1 MSRQIYDRRVSTAK
15 ENLLKAKKITAG
27 VFFSAGEVYLSPAV
41 LKKVV
46 EIRENK
52 ERDLEEKRIKLEIRK
67 LKVAQK
73 VDDILT
79 RKGLLP
85 SKWNVD
91 EIRSCVGYLK
101 WDGDEKIPSKKN
113 DLLERLYKT
122 VST

>member
-1 MSRQIYDRRVSTAK
+1 MSTAK

-27 VFFSAGEVYLSPAV
+27 VLFSAGEVYLSPAV

-52 ERDLEEKRIKLEIRK
+52 ERDLEEKRIKLKIRK

-85 SKWNVD
+85 SKWTVD

-101 WDGDEKIPSKKN
+101 RDGDEKIPSKKN
-113 DLLERLYKT
+113 DLLE
-122 VST
+122 